1 MRLEQLPNRSSSQ
14 KKYILPAPMR
24 LKKASLFKT
33 FSNALQVKMTVVIF
47 KPTVDEK
54 LLSTLIQEY

>member
-1 MRLEQLPNRSSSQ
+1 MPLEQSPNISSDH
-14 KKYILPAPMR
+14 KKYILPAPMT
-24 LKKASLFKT
+24 LKHASLFKR

>member
-1 MRLEQLPNRSSSQ
+1 MGVEQSANISRSQ

-24 LKKASLFKT
+24 LKNASLFET

>member
-14 KKYILPAPMR
+14 KKYILPASMR

-54 LLSTLIQEY
+54 LLSTHIQEY